1 MGSGVGCWHIADSST
16 VVLTRIGQASYSAA
30 MRMDLLVLNHN
41 GRDLLGECLPSLV
54 RAAAASR
61 HDCRVTVIDNES
73 SDDSLDFLAAAFPQV
88 RVLRCTNR
96 GLCSFNDVL
105 PRLSSRVAI
114 LLNNDIKL
122 AADAIDPLVEPLLAD
137 ERCFATAPLC
147 WLFDGRT
154 YEGLKTAVRWRFG
167 LVQATA
173 LFAGH
178 EAGIEQP
185 SLTASAGAV
194 LAVDRVKFLQLGG
207 FDALYL
213 PGRLEDLD
221 FAYRG
226 FLAGYHARY
235 VPQAVAY
242 HRGCATFGR
251 VYGMRGCDELALR
264 NTLLFQWKNLRHPLH
279 LTRQAAG
286 LLLRCGRDLL
296 RAPLTP
302 RDERWTFFRA
312 LHAAV
317 KRWRACGHDSCAP
330 RLDREREF
338 FCRFHPRRIHH
349 SAAAAP

>member
-1 MGSGVGCWHIADSST
+1 
-16 VVLTRIGQASYSAA
+16 

-41 GRDLLGECLPSLV
+41 GRDLLSECLPSLL

-61 HDCRVTVIDNES
+61 HDCPVTVVDNAS
-73 SDDSLDFLAAAFPQV
+73 SDDSLSFLAAEYPQV
-88 RVLRCTNR
+88 QVIRCANR

-105 PRLSSRVAI
+105 ARLTSRVAI

-122 AADAIDPLVEPLLAD
+122 DAAAIDPLIQQLLTD
-137 ERCFATAPLC
+137 ERCFAAAPLC

-178 EAGIEQP
+178 ETGIHQAG
-185 SLTASAGAV
+185 LTASAGAV
-194 LAVDRVKFLQLGG
+194 LAVDRAKFLELGG
-207 FDALYL
+207 FDELYL

-226 FLAGYHARY
+226 YQAGYHACY

-251 VYGMRGCDELALR
+251 VYGSAGCDELALR

-279 LTRQAAG
+279 LARQG
-286 LLLRCGRDLL
+286 LGMLL
-296 RAPLTP
+296 RAGRDVLTAPLVP
-302 RDERWTFFRA
+302 RHRQFVFLRA
-312 LHAAV
+312 LGAAIR
-317 KRWRACGHDSCAP
+317 RWREAGRFNAGRRMP
-330 RLDREREF
+330 REREF
-338 FCRFHPRRIHH
+338 FLRFHPRQIHQ
-349 SAAAAP
+349 AIAPRAVGRQEGGAVCHWH